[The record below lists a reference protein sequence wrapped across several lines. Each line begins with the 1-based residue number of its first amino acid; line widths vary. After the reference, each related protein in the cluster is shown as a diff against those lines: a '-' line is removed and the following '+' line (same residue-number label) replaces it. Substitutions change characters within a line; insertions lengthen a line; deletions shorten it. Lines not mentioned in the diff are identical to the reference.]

1 MKMYYITLNTPE
13 EAKAISYS
21 LLENRLAVC
30 TNWFPMTCA
39 YRWQGEIKHESE
51 VVLIVKTKDDLREEI
66 EKIIFQHIK
75 YTNYI
80 AELHVSSINS
90 GFLDWLDAE
99 VTNL

>member
-1 MKMYYITLNTPE
+1 MYYVTLNTQD

-39 YRWQGEIKHESE
+39 YRWQGEIKQEAE
-51 VVLIVKTKDDLREEI
+51 VILVIKTQAGLRESI
-66 EKIIFQHIK
+66 EKTISQHIT

-80 AELHVSSINS
+80 AEIDIESINHS
-90 GFLDWLDAE
+90 FLNWLDAE
-99 VTNL
+99 VPHSV